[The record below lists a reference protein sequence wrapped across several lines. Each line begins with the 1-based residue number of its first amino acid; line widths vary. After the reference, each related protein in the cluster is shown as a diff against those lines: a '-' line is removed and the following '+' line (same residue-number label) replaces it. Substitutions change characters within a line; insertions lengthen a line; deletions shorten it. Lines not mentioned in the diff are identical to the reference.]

1 MTASGQDIL
10 IGIDAGT
17 SVVKSVA
24 FTLDGLQIAVAST
37 PNRYVTGAN
46 GAAYQS
52 QDDIWADCAKTLR
65 SLSNK
70 VPRLAKRTA
79 AISVTGQGD
88 GTWLVGA
95 GNRPVTDGWLWL
107 DARSAVTAN
116 RLRDNDTRA
125 RFESTGTGLNACQMG
140 VQLAHMDATAHDLL
154 DRSEVA
160 LHCKDWLYLNLT
172 GVRATD
178 PSEANFTFG
187 SYTSR
192 KYSDAV
198 IAQLGLSGRR
208 GLLPEIVDGTQ
219 HTHALTA
226 NAAVQTGLLAGTP
239 VALAYVDVICTGMG
253 AGIYTGGEETGCTII
268 GSTGMHMRAVA
279 AAEVTLNDEPSGY
292 TMVLP
297 VPGMVAQVQTNMA
310 STLNIDWLLGMGAD
324 LVTQFGG
331 SVTHADMVAQIED
344 WLTQTSPASVLYHP
358 YISEA
363 GERGPFVETNARAGF
378 TGLSSQHR
386 FPDLLRAVIEGIG
399 YAARDCYDAMGPV
412 PAEIRLTGGAARSA
426 GLRTILSAA
435 LGASVRTVNREEAGA
450 AGAAMIAA
458 QAIGVYSDMDAC
470 VDAWV
475 RPLLGAIEV
484 PDSELAT
491 LYQMNFPAYQS
502 LRKSVV
508 PVWAAL
514 AAVKETKNA

>member
-1 MTASGQDIL
+1 
-10 IGIDAGT
+10 
-17 SVVKSVA
+17 
-24 FTLDGLQIAVAST
+24 
-37 PNRYVTGAN
+37 
-46 GAAYQS
+46 
-52 QDDIWADCAKTLR
+52 
-65 SLSNK
+65 
-70 VPRLAKRTA
+70 
-79 AISVTGQGD
+79 
-88 GTWLVGA
+88 
-95 GNRPVTDGWLWL
+95 
-107 DARSAVTAN
+107 
-116 RLRDNDTRA
+116 
-125 RFESTGTGLNACQMG
+125 
-140 VQLAHMDATAHDLL
+140 
-154 DRSEVA
+154 
-160 LHCKDWLYLNLT
+160 
-172 GVRATD
+172 
-178 PSEANFTFG
+178 
-187 SYTSR
+187 
-192 KYSDAV
+192 
-198 IAQLGLSGRR
+198 
-208 GLLPEIVDGTQ
+208 
-219 HTHALTA
+219 
-226 NAAVQTGLLAGTP
+226 
-239 VALAYVDVICTGMG
+239 
-253 AGIYTGGEETGCTII
+253 
-268 GSTGMHMRAVA
+268 
-279 AAEVTLNDEPSGY
+279 
-292 TMVLP
+292 
-297 VPGMVAQVQTNMA
+297 
-310 STLNIDWLLGMGAD
+310 MGAD